1 MACVAMG
8 IFISGC
14 AACGGSPGT
23 AMGTAEAS
31 EQVGSSAVAG
41 ASDANGAAASLAV
54 SIAQ

>member
-14 AACGGSPGT
+14 AACGWSPGT